1 MRKKKIIEAAIR
13 QLEKENEWKNILSI
27 TYNQD
32 GVVSTQQMANAV
44 EDLGKALAAVPTENP
59 GKALA
64 AVPND
69 IYADTII
76 SPNYIKEWHEAKDDT
91 PKEFHPLLCTRCGGN
106 LVFRNKFLVCEYCGT
121 MYSSDLSISEKP
133 QECYELE
140 SKCANCGRGIYA
152 TTLDDSKPVYICGS
166 TYGCIYEEE

>member
-1 MRKKKIIEAAIR
+1 MRKKKIIEAAVR
-13 QLEKENEWKNILSI
+13 QLEKENAWQSGTI

-32 GVVSTQQMANAV
+32 GIVTFNG
-44 EDLGKALAAVPTENP
+44 LTAAM
-59 GKALA
+59 
-64 AVPND
+64 D
-69 IYADTII
+69 ICADTII
-76 SPNYIKEWHEAKDDT
+76 KPRSKKDDT

-121 MYSSDLSISEKP
+121 MYSSDLKISEKP
-133 QECYELE
+133 QECYEPE